1 MAFCKSV
8 SVSPRGC
15 ISTESV
21 VCYSILHH
29 LPTRRE
35 EHVCV
40 PFLSLVTCCSCTVLL
55 VASGAE
61 RQDKESLFNSV
72 LERGERRGSQTR
84 IFNVKA
90 CRAKIR
96 QHKRRNR
103 LMLAKG
109 VKIIMIFLPH
119 HKGKNKYW
127 KDWRGWY

>member
-1 MAFCKSV
+1 MQVSFSVTKSLY
-8 SVSPRGC
+8 SKR
-15 ISTESV
+15 ISSLLQYFTS
-21 VCYSILHH
+21 L
-29 LPTRRE
+29 TRHE

-40 PFLSLVTCCSCTVLL
+40 PFLSLVTCRSCTVLL
-55 VASGAE
+55 VASGTE

-72 LERGERRGSQTR
+72 LARGRRRGSQTR
-84 IFNVKA
+84 IFEVKA

-119 HKGKNKYW
+119 HRGKNKYW
-127 KDWRGWY
+127 KD